1 MPRDSDRRGRKKR
14 TRTADPEFKERRTE
28 MDREEFANLFS
39 NSAST
44 QKPKPGPPAPKGPPP
59 PKQPSPQG
67 D

>member
-1 MPRDSDRRGRKKR
+1 MA
-14 TRTADPEFKERRTE
+14 TRPAPQEIVPTSLAIFQFKERRTE
-28 MDREEFANLFS
+28 MDGEEFANLFS
-39 NSAST
+39 NSAGT